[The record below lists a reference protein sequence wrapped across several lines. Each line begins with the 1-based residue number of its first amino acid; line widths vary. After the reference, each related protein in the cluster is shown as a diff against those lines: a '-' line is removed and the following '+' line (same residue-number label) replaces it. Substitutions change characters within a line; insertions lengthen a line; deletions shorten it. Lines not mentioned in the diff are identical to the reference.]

1 MCQAVSNQMQQSARE
16 TPWQWLISREEC
28 ERKKGASNY
37 DEAKTFFKF
46 LFRERERKIESSIST
61 VPVLALKTGFEFESQ
76 RTRRT
81 RKKLNNLQLQ
91 LIFVSNSTPE
101 AAAAKFVTHVSK
113 WNFISD
119 FVQQVIVFLK
129 CWKQLFFDFPA
140 AKNHLLTLRLLA

>member
-1 MCQAVSNQMQQSARE
+1 MRE
-16 TPWQWLISREEC
+16 REEC

-37 DEAKTFFKF
+37 DEAKTFLKF

-113 WNFISD
+113 
-119 FVQQVIVFLK
+119 
-129 CWKQLFFDFPA
+129 
-140 AKNHLLTLRLLA
+140 